1 MGTHGK
7 KKKAKKSQPG
17 WHGRVWIEGKEGTF
31 IGFGRAVLLERIKEY
46 GSISKAAK
54 SMEMSYKHAWD
65 LIKSIHNQAGHTVVE
80 TSRGGAGGGG
90 ARLTENGEELLAYFW
105 QSQQRFEN
113 FIGEETK
120 QWQEWQDQK
129 T

>member
-1 MGTHGK
+1 MGSYKHK
-7 KKKAKKSQPG
+7 KRDKKSQPG
-17 WHGRVWIEGKEGTF
+17 WHGRVWLEGKEGTF
-31 IGFGRAVLLERIKEY
+31 IGFGRAVLLERIKEH
-46 GSISKAAK
+46 GSINKAAK

-65 LIKSIHNQAGHTVVE
+65 LLKSMQRQAGADVVS

-90 ARLTENGEELLAYFW
+90 AKLTKAGEEMLAYFW

-113 FIGEETK
+113 FLKEETQK
-120 QWQEWQDQK
+120 WQEWQNQK